1 MDDGIERERERERI
15 RNNNNKNA
23 AWKSIKKERK
33 KNREPVSNEFDN
45 VIIAGAIVITCWVNE
60 NVEKHLKGSFR
71 SVLFK
76 SRRKKKKKKGEKK
89 SGTRILWF
97 KNIRLGCTYKNLIN
111 SLSLLYL
118 FFLSLFLRLYDDFT
132 LRVELAAAA
141 KKKNV

>member
-1 MDDGIERERERERI
+1 MDDGIERRKKTT

-76 SRRKKKKKKGEKK
+76 SRRKKKKKEGEK

-111 SLSLLYL
+111 SLSLLYIY
-118 FFLSLFLRLYDDFT
+118 FFSLSLLPPAL
-132 LRVELAAAA
+132 
-141 KKKNV
+141 

>member
-1 MDDGIERERERERI
+1 MDDGIERRKKKT

-76 SRRKKKKKKGEKK
+76 SRRKKQKKKRGKK

-111 SLSLLYL
+111 SLSLLYIY
-118 FFLSLFLRLYDDFT
+118 FFSLSLLPPAL
-132 LRVELAAAA
+132 
-141 KKKNV
+141 